1 MRGPAKKKPPT
12 DPARRHF
19 LKTVA
24 PGVLAATG
32 PSRVLAAALP
42 DRPRPAAT
50 VNPFPLEAVRLDPS
64 PFLDAIEANKSYL
77 HRIEPDRLLHNFRR
91 HAGLPPKADAYGGW
105 EADTIAGHTLGHY
118 LSACALMVAQTGDR
132 ECRRR
137 VDYIVGELALCQA
150 SAGDGYVAGFT
161 RTRGDIVEDGRALFA
176 ELERGDIRS
185 AGFDLNGCWVPFYN
199 WHKLYAGLFD
209 ADRHCGNSRA
219 IEIARRLGGYIEH
232 VFAALDDGQV
242 QQILDCEH
250 GGINESFAELYA
262 RTGERRWLKLAQR
275 LRHRRVLDPLAAGRD
290 ELPNLH
296 SNTQIPK
303 VIGLARLHE
312 LTRDPADAAAARFFW
327 ETVVTGQSYVI
338 GGNGDREYFQA
349 SRAISKHIT
358 EQTCEACATYNMLK
372 LTRHLYAWRQDAAY
386 FDYYERAHLNH
397 ILAQQN
403 PRTGMLTYMTPLL
416 AGAAREFSTPFDDF
430 WCCVGTGM
438 ESHAKHGDSIYW
450 HSRGRLIVNLFIPSR
465 LAWREQGA
473 EIHLATEYPLAGSI
487 RLTIAKL
494 DRPSRFELALR
505 VPGWCEQPAL
515 ALNGTRID
523 SVREAGYLV
532 LRRRWR
538 AGDAITLDLPM
549 HLRFEATPDD
559 PTVVAVLS
567 GPLVLAADLGPAE
580 TPYAG
585 PAPALVG
592 EDLPSGFLPVPG
604 QPQSFRT
611 AGGARPTDLPFKP
624 FYAQYDRRSA
634 VYLRRFGA
642 AEWEQERATLAAEEI
657 RLKAIEARSVD
668 TLHLGEMQGER
679 DHGLKAEISYP
690 VVYRGRNG
698 RDARSGGF
706 FEFTMRTRPGPLL
719 LRATYWGEERR
730 RSFRILVDGTPI
742 ATERLDGDGPGEFID
757 RDYLLA
763 TSLTA
768 DKARIT
774 VRFEPEPGHSA
785 GPVFG
790 CRLLGAAP

>member
-1 MRGPAKKKPPT
+1 M
-12 DPARRHF
+12 DPARRRF
-19 LKTVA
+19 LKAVA
-24 PGVLAATG
+24 PGILAATG
-32 PSRVLAAALP
+32 PSRALAAALEE
-42 DRPRPAAT
+42 RPASAAS
-50 VNPFPLEAVRLDPS
+50 PFPLEAVRLDPS
-64 PFLDAIEANKSYL
+64 PFLDAVEANKGYL

-91 HAGLPPKADAYGGW
+91 HAGLAPKADAYGGW

-118 LSACALMVAQTGDR
+118 LSACALMVAQTGDP

-137 VDYIVGELALCQA
+137 VDYIVGQLALCQA
-150 SAGDGYVAGFT
+150 GAGDGYVAGFT
-161 RTRGDIVEDGRALFA
+161 RTRGTIVEDGRALFA

-209 ADRHCGNSRA
+209 ADRQCGNRQA
-219 IEIARRLGGYIEH
+219 IDIARRLGGYIEH

-242 QQILDCEH
+242 QQILECEH

-262 RTGERRWLKLAQR
+262 RTGERRWLTLARR

-327 ETVVTGQSYVI
+327 DTVVTGQSYVI

-349 SRAISKHIT
+349 SRAISRHIT

-372 LTRHLYAWRQDAAY
+372 LTRHLYAWRQDAVY

-403 PRTGMLTYMTPLL
+403 PGTGMLTYMTPLL

-465 LAWREQGA
+465 LAWRARGA
-473 EIHLATEYPLAGSI
+473 EIHLATDYPLAGSI

-494 DRPSRFELALR
+494 DRPSSFELALR
-505 VPGWCEQPAL
+505 VPAWCERPTL
-515 ALNGTRID
+515 ALNGARID
-523 SVREAGYLV
+523 GAREAGYLV

-538 AGDAITLDLPM
+538 AGDAVTLDLPM
-549 HLRFEATPDD
+549 PLRLEPTPDD

-567 GPLVLAADLGPAE
+567 GPLVLAADLGPADA
-580 TPYAG
+580 PYAG

-592 EDLPSGFLPVPG
+592 EDLPSDFSPVQG

-611 AGGARPTDLPFKP
+611 GGSARPTDLSFKP

-634 VYLRRFGA
+634 VYLRRFDD
-642 AEWEQERATLAAEEI
+642 AEWEQARATLADEEI
-657 RLKAIEARSVD
+657 RRAALDARSVD
-668 TLHLGEMQGER
+668 IMPLGEVSAER
-679 DHGLKAEISYP
+679 DHGLKAENSYP

-706 FEFTMRTRPGPLL
+706 FEFTLRTRPGPLL

-730 RSFRILVDGTPI
+730 RLFRILIDGTAI
-742 ATERLDGDGPGEFID
+742 ATERLDGDGPGEFVD
-757 RDYLLA
+757 RDYPLA
-763 TSLTA
+763 ASLTR
-768 DKARIT
+768 DKERFT

-790 CRLLGAAP
+790 CHLLGAIVP